1 MKLFKMIALLVSL
14 MFLMTGCVSTSESPE
29 SLIDKKPIYN
39 EENKELYDTINN
51 MLVKPTSLTLP
62 SNSQDVGEINKVDLN
77 NDGVDEVVAFEK
89 KKNLNTNENE
99 VGFMIFAK
107 KNDGTYEEKVNLL
120 KIGESIDYA
129 NFYDLDNDG
138 NKEIVL
144 SIKGHTKTRL
154 YLYRYVDENIEE
166 IYNLEPTWI
175 ENKGYL
181 SDMKI
186 KIGYINDDNILD
198 ILMVNYDYKNS
209 EMYVSI
215 LNFNNKMNLIDYVK
229 FENVK
234 NINDLYITFG
244 NLASQV
250 KGSTIKGVV
259 LDIPMIK
266 DSSYFTQM
274 IYLENGTIKK
284 AFKDDDKKLMKSYYI
299 PVEDI
304 NKDKV
309 IDIPVLN
316 GSLNENTY
324 TSKSSSNISWYRWN
338 GKSGDDSELLFT
350 IQIYYNYDYNY
361 KFLIPNNLA
370 NKIYIKQEQN
380 IDSTSFKF
388 CYNDF
393 TENKPKPLFTITASS
408 KNIVDE
414 NKNIKLVNQSSIII
428 KETEKYNYSLSI
440 DDTKELERLNITK
453 EALKDYFSLIYE

>member
-107 KNDGTYEEKVNLL
+107 KYDGTYEEKVNLL

-414 NKNIKLVNQSSIII
+414 NKNIKIVNQSSIII

>member
-107 KNDGTYEEKVNLL
+107 KNDGNYEEKVNILR
-120 KIGESIDYA
+120 IGESIDYA

-166 IYNLEPTWI
+166 IYNSEPTWI
-175 ENKGYL
+175 KNKGYL

-186 KIGYINDDNILD
+186 KIGYIDDDNILD

-274 IYLENGTIKK
+274 IYLEDGTIKK
-284 AFKDDDKKLMKSYYI
+284 AFKDDDKKLMKSYYV
-299 PVEDI
+299 PV
-304 NKDKV
+304 
-309 IDIPVLN
+309 
-316 GSLNENTY
+316 
-324 TSKSSSNISWYRWN
+324 
-338 GKSGDDSELLFT
+338 
-350 IQIYYNYDYNY
+350 
-361 KFLIPNNLA
+361 
-370 NKIYIKQEQN
+370 
-380 IDSTSFKF
+380 
-388 CYNDF
+388 
-393 TENKPKPLFTITASS
+393 
-408 KNIVDE
+408 
-414 NKNIKLVNQSSIII
+414 
-428 KETEKYNYSLSI
+428 
-440 DDTKELERLNITK
+440 
-453 EALKDYFSLIYE
+453 

>member
-107 KNDGTYEEKVNLL
+107 KNDGNYEEKVNILR
-120 KIGESIDYA
+120 IGESIDYA

-166 IYNLEPTWI
+166 IYNSEPTWI
-175 ENKGYL
+175 KNKGYL

-186 KIGYINDDNILD
+186 KIGYIDDDNILD

-274 IYLENGTIKK
+274 IYLEDGTIKK
-284 AFKDDDKKLMKSYYI
+284 AFKDDDKKLMKSYYV

-338 GKSGDDSELLFT
+338 GKSGDDSELLFN

-408 KNIVDE
+408 RNIVDE
-414 NKNIKLVNQSSIII
+414 NKNIKLVNQSSTLI
-428 KETEKYNYSLSI
+428 KETEKYNFSLSI